1 MKELTKE
8 QMNKR
13 MEEWKNERMLNTTCS
28 QVQVQQMLLALLNES
43 DMRLS
48 TEVVESIL
56 DKVGLAF
63 SLYMLTSYV
72 HFIYSLHIL
81 TLYDLQM
88 LKSVLYLQ
96 PQCFALQTF
105 EEADKNGDGK
115 IDREEWRSLVHQ
127 HPSLMKNMTLG
138 YLR

>member
-88 LKSVLYLQ
+88 LKSLSSTSMFRV
-96 PQCFALQTF
+96 
-105 EEADKNGDGK
+105 ADF
-115 IDREEWRSLVHQ
+115 
-127 HPSLMKNMTLG
+127 
-138 YLR
+138 